1 MHVLHLAYLE
11 TEVLACVGV
20 GKGVRLLL
28 FPVQDHVQVTLVL
41 SALDQVQDCNTHT
54 RFGIT
59 SGKTIIDFIMNL
71 SVTRRHL
78 GPYRFTQ
85 LIPLSIIIQPSI
97 TILDMLERV
106 SSM

>member
-41 SALDQVQDCNTHT
+41 SALDQVQDCNTQT
-54 RFGIT
+54 LFVIT
-59 SGKTIIDFIMNL
+59 SGKTIMDFIMNL
-71 SVTRRHL
+71 SQTR
-78 GPYRFTQ
+78 GPSGACRFTQ
-85 LIPLSIIIQPSI
+85 LIPILIQPSI

-106 SSM
+106 SSK